1 MIFNCL
7 AGGYGEMNHKHHND
21 LRNRIKELRIEKG
34 YMEKDV
40 ADYLN
45 VDISTYRSYEAG
57 TKVPNTNNLQKLR
70 ELYKLKAELL
80 GADLPIRVKIKYPEE
95 MLDKLENRLNSLN
108 SFEMIDRNQ
117 IKSLHATLKQ
127 EFSPLLKVKLEALDV
142 PVLSKRFME
151 GTEEQTILEVV
162 LDYRAELLIMKY
174 FIIQEKIYNELI
186 RLLCSNPNSQN
197 E

>member
-1 MIFNCL
+1 
-7 AGGYGEMNHKHHND
+7 MNHKHHNE

-80 GADLPIRVKIKYPEE
+80 GADLPIRVKVKYPEK
-95 MLDKLENRLNSLN
+95 MLDKLEKRLNSLKP
-108 SFEMIDRNQ
+108 FEIMDRNQ
-117 IKSLHATLKQ
+117 FESLQATLKQ
-127 EFSPLLKVKLEALDV
+127 EFSPILKIKLEALEP

-151 GTEEQTILEVV
+151 GTEGKVILEVV
-162 LDYRAELLIMKY
+162 LDYRTELLIMKY
-174 FIIQEKIYNELI
+174 FIIQEKISNELV
-186 RLLCSNPNSQN
+186 RLGEYEKKSVKVSKEGLL
-197 E
+197 